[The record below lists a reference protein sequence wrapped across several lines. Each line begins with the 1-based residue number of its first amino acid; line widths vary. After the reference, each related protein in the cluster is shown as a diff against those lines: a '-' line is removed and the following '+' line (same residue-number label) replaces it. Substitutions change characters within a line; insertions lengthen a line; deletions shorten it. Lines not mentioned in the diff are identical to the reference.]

1 MTIEQHMLVR
11 IRTRTRALLS
21 LLSLLLLLS
30 PVGCAGSGDQLG
42 TPASLVAPY
51 ETIQGDVLWAVAP
64 PRNESGVGV
73 LDPLTVA
80 DTLAATLQEVRGIS
94 VVPVNRTIGA
104 MRTLGMDQV
113 SSAAD
118 ARRLALELGV
128 DGVVVSSITAWQPYR
143 PPRLGLSLALY
154 DRPGSARL
162 TERATDVDPRQLTIA
177 TTERRLPSAGHADQ
191 ALSVAAEHLDAAN
204 HEVLMAVRMYA
215 EGRHDPESALGW
227 RGYLASMQLFTK
239 FACYRLAGRL
249 LDEERLRLAREHA
262 AAQALAR

>member
-11 IRTRTRALLS
+11 IQSRAKAMLS
-21 LLSLLLLLS
+21 LLIPLFLFA
-30 PVGCAGSGDQLG
+30 PIGCAPKAELQF
-42 TPASLVAPY
+42 PASLVAPY

-64 PRNESGVGV
+64 PRNESGVGL
-73 LDPLTVA
+73 LDPLIVA
-80 DTLAATLQEVRGIS
+80 DALAATFQEVRGIS

-104 MRTLGMDQV
+104 MQAMGISEV

-128 DGVVVSSITAWQPYR
+128 DGVVVSSITAWNPYK

-154 DRPGSARL
+154 GRPGSDRL
-162 TERATDVDPRQLTIA
+162 VERAADVDPRRLTSS
-177 TTERRLPSAGHADQ
+177 TSERRLPNAGAGDQ

-204 HEVLMAVRMYA
+204 HEVLMAVRAYA
-215 EGRHDPESALGW
+215 EGRSDPQTALGW

-239 FACYRLAGRL
+239 FACYQLTGRL
-249 LDEERLRLAREHA
+249 LNEERLRLAREYA
-262 AAQALAR
+262 TAQALAR